1 METILINSL
10 VVLISVYFGFY
21 LSERARTKKD
31 KEETEQIFN
40 ILQDEIKSNLDNNL
54 DKDFSS
60 EYLSIL
66 GEEVLKAKMGMLA
79 AYYKDPLGNFVK
91 IYRQFVNINKALSDY
106 NNLDKPSLTTNI
118 NEMIPQMIAKKDII
132 QLRKSCKKDIEI
144 YLGKY
149 FK

>member
-31 KEETEQIFN
+31 KEEAEQIFN

-66 GEEVLKAKMGMLA
+66 GEEVLKVKMGMLA

-106 NNLDKPSLTTNI
+106 NNLDKPTLSTAI
-118 NEMIPQMIAKKDII
+118 NAMIPQIVARDEII
-132 QLRKSCKKDIEI
+132 RLRKLCKEQIVI
-144 YLGKY
+144 YLNQT
-149 FK
+149 F

>member
-31 KEETEQIFN
+31 KEEAEQIFN
-40 ILQDEIKSNLDNNL
+40 ILQDEIKSNLDNDL

-66 GEEVLKAKMGMLA
+66 GEEVLKVKMGMLA

-106 NNLDKPSLTTNI
+106 NNLDKPTLSTAI
-118 NEMIPQMIAKKDII
+118 NAMIPQIVARDEII
-132 QLRKSCKKDIEI
+132 RLRKLCKADILN
-144 YLGKY
+144 YLNNHS
-149 FK
+149 